1 MKVQDLFEAKEVDPE
16 LAQQRFERDKVMPQ
30 IKQLLGAERIR
41 AIAEPGDEDLYKP
54 KKEKNL
60 KWIDPDGFESRYDLY
75 LFNIDGRLV
84 VKMEY
89 NDYGGGTDPV
99 YYAAKVAKAPAPAKR
114 ASEPKP
120 PRNRPTRY

>member
-41 AIAEPGDEDLYKP
+41 VIAEPGDEDMRKP

-60 KWIDPDGFESRYDLY
+60 KWVDPDGFESLYDLY
-75 LFNIDGRLV
+75 LFNIDGKLI

-99 YYAAKVAKAPAPAKR
+99 YYAARATKAAAATKR
-114 ASEPKP
+114 AGEPKP
-120 PRNRPTRY
+120 PRPRPTRY